1 MSNTIEVFNKKT
13 LVRDL
18 KIEAK
23 ALGIPMGAAE
33 IFIDKTVDGVA
44 KKLEKKK
51 IITKRDLERA
61 TVVELKKYNADL
73 AYVYEI
79 RDKII

>member
-1 MSNTIEVFNKKT
+1 MSDVIEVFNKKT
-13 LVRDL
+13 LARDL
-18 KIEAK
+18 KVEAK
-23 ALGIPMGAAE
+23 ALGIPMGATE
-33 IFIDKTVDGVA
+33 VFIEKTVDGVA

-61 TVVELKKYNADL
+61 TVAELKKYNADL

>member
-1 MSNTIEVFNKKT
+1 MSDVIEVFDKKV
-13 LVRDL
+13 LAREL
-18 KIEAK
+18 KVEAK
-23 ALGIPMGAAE
+23 ALGIPIGAAE
-33 IFIDKTVDGVA
+33 IFISKTIDGVE
-44 KKLEKKK
+44 KKLAKKK

-61 TVVELKKYNADL
+61 TVAELKKYNADL